1 MKKIKCP
8 ICGKE
13 LVALNDEFGYYEF
26 WCDDC
31 DIDITVEVHKTPD
44 TQCIHNYFT

>member
-13 LVALNDEFGYYEF
+13 LIQLNVLIFETGYEYCYEF

-31 DIDITVEVHKTPD
+31 KINIIIETDKEI
-44 TQCIHNYFT
+44 